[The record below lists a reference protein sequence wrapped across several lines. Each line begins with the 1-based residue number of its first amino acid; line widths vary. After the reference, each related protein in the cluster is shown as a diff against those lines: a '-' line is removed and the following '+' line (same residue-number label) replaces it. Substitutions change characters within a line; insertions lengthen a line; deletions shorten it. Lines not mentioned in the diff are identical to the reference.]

1 MIGPELT
8 DQASYTV
15 RQFIGLWG
23 YSRRTAEAVE
33 VINADLADR
42 RYAVQPDFTSVRLDD
57 LVQVRELRPGPAE
70 PSLTGDLTWRVG
82 TVARAQSVATVR
94 LDDPLAKAFTLM
106 VAHEYSQLP
115 VVDAAGRLH
124 GVITWESIARAQ
136 AVRVPRTVAD
146 ATQTTVTTARETDE
160 LFHRIEE
167 IKKHGFLVIVGPDNS
182 VRGMV
187 TASDLAGELRDRI
200 EPFTVL
206 EEIERRLRRVV
217 SVLPVDELRQVWA
230 NSPNKAARITSAR
243 DLTLGNYHHLLDDDG
258 RWDKLAWPFERADFI
273 ARLDAAT
280 RFRNSVAHWSIDA
293 PGQESGEFAAAKQF
307 LNMLK
312 VIDHEA

>member
-15 RQFIGLWG
+15 RQLIGLWG
-23 YSRRTAEAVE
+23 FDGRTPEAIE
-33 VINADLADR
+33 TINADLAGR
-42 RYAVQPDFTSVRLDD
+42 RFVVQPDFTAVQLDD
-57 LVQVRELRPGPAE
+57 VVQVREQPAAAE
-70 PSLTGDLTWRVG
+70 RSLTGDLTWRVG
-82 TVARAQSVATVR
+82 NVVRPQHVACVR
-94 LDDPLAKAFTLM
+94 LADPLAKAFGLM

-115 VVDAAGRLH
+115 VLDAAGRLY

-136 AVRVPRTVAD
+136 SVRVPRTVAD
-146 ATQTTVTTARETDE
+146 AMQTTVTTARETDE
-160 LFHRIEE
+160 LFHLIED
-167 IKKHGFLVIVGPDNS
+167 IKKHGFLVIVGPDNT
-182 VRGMV
+182 VRGIV
-187 TASDLAGELRDRI
+187 TSSDLAGELRDRI

-217 SVLPVDELRQVWA
+217 SVLSVDDLRQVWA
-230 NSPNKAARITSAR
+230 DSPNRAARITSPR
-243 DLTLGNYHHLLDDDG
+243 DLTLGNYRHLLADED
-258 RWDKLAWPFERADFI
+258 RWEKLAWPFDHEDFL

-293 PGQESGEFAAAKQF
+293 PGRESGELVAAKQF

-312 VIDHEA
+312 VIDPEG